1 MAVEHGIGGG
11 AERGSG
17 AASKPTDKGAVPVTI
32 ERVTHQEVPAICIL
46 YKKVVDAHPSDLP
59 VELLKGWLPTPLEF
73 TSWMEGVTYF
83 VARREGR
90 LIGSV
95 GCEIRHGACHLV
107 HLVVDPEF
115 RRQGVATALV
125 GTAVEWA
132 RRSNAAVVWLDPL
145 AKLTPAVALLKSLG
159 FSEAGVLH
167 KHMWAEDVRVF
178 ERTI

>member
-1 MAVEHGIGGG
+1 MATEHASDRDDHGPG
-11 AERGSG
+11 ASG
-17 AASKPTDKGAVPVTI
+17 KSAEKGAGPISV
-32 ERVTHQEVPAICIL
+32 ERVTHQEVPAICAL
-46 YKKVVDAHPSDLP
+46 YKKVVDTQPGGLP
-59 VELLKGWLPTPLEF
+59 VELLKGWQPTPLEF

-83 VARREGR
+83 VARRDSK

-115 RRQGVATALV
+115 RRQGVATALLS
-125 GTAVEWA
+125 TALDWA
-132 RRSNAAVVWLDPL
+132 RKSNAAVVWVDPL
-145 AKLTPAVALLKSLG
+145 AKLTPAVALLKHLG

-178 ERTI
+178 ERTV

>member
-1 MAVEHGIGGG
+1 VATEHGSDGGG
-11 AERGSG
+11 DHGPGMAARFAEKG
-17 AASKPTDKGAVPVTI
+17 AAPMTV
-32 ERVTHQEVPAICIL
+32 ERVTHQEVPAICAL
-46 YKKVVDAHPSDLP
+46 YKKVVETQPSDLP
-59 VELLKGWLPTPLEF
+59 IELLKGWLPTPLEF

-83 VARREGR
+83 VARRDAR
-90 LIGSV
+90 LIGSI

-125 GTAVEWA
+125 GTAVDWA
-132 RRSNAAVVWLDPL
+132 RRSNAAVVWIDPL
-145 AKLTPAVALLKSLG
+145 AKLTPAVALLKHLG
-159 FSEAGVLH
+159 FSEAGVLR